1 MTRHDIIALAKKNGM
16 TEFVPVGTNAQ
27 WVQIETFV
35 TMAIEETRKEQ
46 NNHEHLKLHSQSLV
60 TKTGA

>member
-1 MTRHDIIALAKKNGM
+1 MNRHEIIALAKKNGM

-46 NNHEHLKLHSQSLV
+46 KNHECLKLPTESLV
-60 TKTGA
+60 TERV

>member
-1 MTRHDIIALAKKNGM
+1 MTRHEIIALAKKNGM

-35 TMAIEETRKEQ
+35 TMAVEETRKELK
-46 NNHEHLKLHSQSLV
+46 NHEHTKLHLESS
-60 TKTGA
+60 TA